1 MEIILKTDIKGLG
14 YKNDLVS
21 VKPGYGRNYLIPQG
35 FAVLATGSNKKILAE
50 NIKQAAHKAEKIKTE
65 AENIAA
71 KLAETTLE
79 IKAKIGDSGKI
90 FGKVTTLQISD
101 ALASKG
107 FEIDRKK
114 IAITVPVE
122 GAGEFT
128 ADVDLHR
135 EVKTQVKF
143 VVVGEYS
150 NSIMHKKSPAH
161 VD

>member
-14 YKNDLVS
+14 YKNDLVE

-71 KLAETTLE
+71 KIAEMTLE
-79 IKAKIGDSGKI
+79 IKAKIGESGKI

-101 ALASKG
+101 ALAAQG
-107 FEIDRKK
+107 IDIDRKK
-114 IAITVPVE
+114 LSINGPVD
-122 GAGEFT
+122 GAGEFS

-135 EVKTQVKF
+135 EVKTKVKF
-143 VVVGEYS
+143 IVVGE
-150 NSIMHKKSPAH
+150 
-161 VD
+161 

>member
-101 ALASKG
+101 ALATKG

-128 ADVDLHR
+128 AEIDLHR

-143 VVVGEYS
+143 VVVGE
-150 NSIMHKKSPAH
+150 
-161 VD
+161 